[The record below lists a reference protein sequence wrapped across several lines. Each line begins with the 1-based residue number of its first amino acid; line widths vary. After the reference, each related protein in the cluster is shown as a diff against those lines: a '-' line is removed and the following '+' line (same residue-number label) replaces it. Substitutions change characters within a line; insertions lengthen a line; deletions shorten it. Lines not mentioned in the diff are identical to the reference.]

1 MASRASVTDFISQIN
16 AKPGYSATVNADG
29 SAAISKN
36 GAVIHPKVFWNIVS
50 SPFSGGSAGPS
61 LQAPAIPPWPQPKP
75 VPINPNPTPPG
86 WAENHTVSGFCDMT
100 VGRYGGNYP
109 SVSGY
114 PTDQVTFVDGGTAT
128 TAAAQDFLNGL
139 R

>member
-61 LQAPAIPPWPQPKP
+61 LQAPATPPWPQPKP

-86 WAENHTVSGFCDMT
+86 WAENHTVSGFCDISG
-100 VGRYGGNYP
+100 GRLD
-109 SVSGY
+109 GY
-114 PTDQVTFVDGGTAT
+114 PTDQVTFVDGGVAT
-128 TAAAQDFLNGL
+128 TAAAQDFLDGL